1 MCSPTRASLLT
12 GRNHHRIG
20 NGQIAELAND
30 WDGYAGEIP
39 KSSAL
44 GAEVLKQYGYATAAL
59 GQVAQHPGDRD
70 DRGRTVSQL
79 AVGDRV

>member
-12 GRNHHRIG
+12 GAQSSRIG

-30 WDGYAGEIP
+30 WDGNAGEIP

-44 GAEVLKQYGYATAAL
+44 GAEVLK
-59 GQVAQHPGDRD
+59 H
-70 DRGRTVSQL
+70 
-79 AVGDRV
+79 